1 VNGDLHATVAAR
13 LHGSGQR
20 YTPGRRRLVEILSRA
35 GSPVSIPDVL
45 RRQRGLAQSSA
56 YRNLAALEQAGV
68 VRRVVTEE
76 EFGRYELTEDL
87 TGHHHHLV
95 CSNCGAVEDVDFA
108 PGFETTLEGALAE
121 LAERSGFSA
130 VSHRLDLIGLC
141 RACAAGAAV
150 AGPRPRATA

>member
-1 VNGDLHATVAAR
+1 MSDKTGELHVTAEAR
-13 LHGSGQR
+13 LRRIGQR

-35 GSPVSIPDVL
+35 GSPIAIPEIL
-45 RRQRGLAQSSA
+45 EGRREMKQSSV
-56 YRNLAALEQAGV
+56 YRSLAALEHAGV
-68 VRRVVTEE
+68 VRRVLTEE

-95 CSNCGAVEDVDFA
+95 CSNCGTVEDVDFA
-108 PGFETTLEGALAE
+108 PGFETTLEAALAE

-141 RACAAGAAV
+141 RACAAGAAA
-150 AGPRPRATA
+150 AGP